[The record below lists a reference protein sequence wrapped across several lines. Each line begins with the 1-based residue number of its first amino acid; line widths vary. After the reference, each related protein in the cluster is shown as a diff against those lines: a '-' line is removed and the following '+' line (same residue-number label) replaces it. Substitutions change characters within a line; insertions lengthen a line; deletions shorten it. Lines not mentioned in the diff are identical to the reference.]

1 MPWTVLWLFAL
12 PLPLSLLTP
21 PLSLSS
27 AHVGPQRAQR
37 AHRAQRAQRA
47 LGARRA
53 VMAWVPGPE
62 ASRRYEGGLLGVRA
76 DVTLHLGNRSAT
88 FVLMGA
94 AIGGRIEGHGSLVG
108 AGAGAG
114 AGDGMA
120 GAVVLDENAH
130 RALARRFVAIR
141 RASFSETKDSV
152 TVLLSVP
159 LFGAQRVVL
168 RRV

>member
-1 MPWTVLWLFAL
+1 MGAIPWTLLWFFSL
-12 PLPLSLLTP
+12 PLPLPLLTP

-27 AHVGPQRAQR
+27 MHIGP
-37 AHRAQRAQRA
+37 QRAQRA

-53 VMAWVPGPE
+53 VMAWGPGPE
-62 ASRRYEGGLLGVRA
+62 APRRYEGGLLGVRA

-120 GAVVLDENAH
+120 GAVVLDENTH